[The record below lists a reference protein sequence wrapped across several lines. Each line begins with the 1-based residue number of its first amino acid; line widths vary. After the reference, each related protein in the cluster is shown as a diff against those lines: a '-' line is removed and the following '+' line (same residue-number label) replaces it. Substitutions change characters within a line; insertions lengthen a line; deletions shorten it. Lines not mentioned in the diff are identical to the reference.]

1 MFTGAIPDSV
11 ESTRALLKR
20 GKYVPDSGLATA
32 LFLSLQL
39 GRPLLLEGRS
49 GVGKSHCWASV

>member
-1 MFTGAIPDSV
+1 MVRMDTTKIPDSV
-11 ESTRALLKR
+11 ESTRALLRK

-32 LFLSLQL
+32 LFLSLKL

-49 GVGKSHCWASV
+49 GV